1 LGDYL
6 APRIFAAVGAYATLP
21 VVADAMR
28 RVFDEYLEAI

>member
-6 APRIFAAVGAYATLP
+6 APRIFAAVEAYATLL

-28 RVFDEYLEAI
+28 RVFGKYSEAI